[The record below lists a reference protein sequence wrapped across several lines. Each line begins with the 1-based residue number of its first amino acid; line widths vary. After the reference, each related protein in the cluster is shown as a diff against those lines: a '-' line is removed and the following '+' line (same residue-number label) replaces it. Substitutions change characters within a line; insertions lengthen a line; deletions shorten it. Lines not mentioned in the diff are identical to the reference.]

1 MIKNYFKI
9 ALRNLLRYKTFTA
22 INILGLAIGMAS
34 CLLILLSI
42 ISELGYDSFHDKA
55 DRIVRVVFRGSI
67 QGGTM
72 NEAHVMPPV
81 AAALKADYPE
91 VEQATRIRKMG
102 NPKVI
107 YENSAFRDKPA
118 AFADAN
124 FFQVFTFPLIQ
135 GDPAQA
141 LKEPHTIVI
150 SASTAQSYFKGENP
164 IGKELLIGDDRDL
177 FTVTGVMADMPV
189 NSHFHFDLLAS
200 MATFP
205 PAQKTLPGGWC
216 VRIFIYLLLSTRL

>member
-9 ALRNLLRYKTFTA
+9 ALRNLLRDKAFTA
-22 INILGLAIGMAS
+22 INILGLAIGMAC

-42 ISELGYDSFHDKA
+42 ISELGYDSFHEKA

-91 VEQATRIRKMG
+91 VEQATRVRKMG

-107 YENSAFRDKPA
+107 YGNSAFRNRAA

-135 GDPAQA
+135 GDPTQV
-141 LKEPHTIVI
+141 LNEPHSIVI
-150 SASTAQSYFKGENP
+150 SASTAQTYFKGENP
-164 IGKELLIGDDRDL
+164 
-177 FTVTGVMADMPV
+177 M
-189 NSHFHFDLLAS
+189 
-200 MATFP
+200 
-205 PAQKTLPGGWC
+205 
-216 VRIFIYLLLSTRL
+216 